1 MPWPSATPKLNDP
14 LVKSPR
20 TRSSNWPRS
29 PQALKPVVTTCPP
42 SFVGAEL
49 KRRLQAADEPVY
61 QQLLPLAPLSTISEL
76 PKVELLEGFSSSSS
90 LASGPP
96 VQQTEGSHQ
105 KEPTKAAKRSKSRP
119 MDAEAAKKNDDQ
131 GTSSPS
137 GTLPLAS
144 PAEAA
149 SMPLPQ
155 SPISD
160 DKTEPVDDRRSPD
173 PERGPEMFHTKLDS
187 RSEESKAGATDRSS
201 GPNNE
206 EKDTAISRLNSF
218 LPQWM
223 ADKLPREEAGVADAR
238 ATRSPSVAPGGY
250 PGSDSTED
258 TSIPTPGQ
266 ASEDPQAEAAPLDP
280 LPPRSTD
287 QSIRPRKSVSIAV
300 PNPDKKQ
307 GNSERANTTAK
318 DETRT
323 NKAASDPEEDADQ
336 KPEGKHRGEHDA
348 GVEDRNLRRA
358 EHDEESNEPAAAESI
373 RPQDPLQDPEN
384 SALQEDRKS
393 FLKPSRIYTHRD
405 DSPISRKS
413 SIAASQT
420 NGDKADT
427 STLHERE
434 SLAPSDADNSS
445 LLPLL
450 SSSPGDARSSRFS
463 ESMDDYD
470 RATAGTKAGKQA
482 EVRHETGS
490 DSPPV
495 VDDLSSPS
503 TISSLDVSQVE
514 GMGRETAS
522 EHTAPLIGNGE
533 GRSRAGTS
541 LPAPKIVVKEASE
554 AEDSLQSPPLRAP
567 TTTPVQDG
575 SFPRRQT
582 TFAALG
588 ELSDHQGHV
597 KLPMKRRKLYVRK
610 ARYAVLRQP
619 ILKAALGRQVG
630 AQTKIALKKLANGE
644 LIVIEPPTSL

>member
-14 LVKSPR
+14 LNKRSKLASTASSPE
-20 TRSSNWPRS
+20 
-29 PQALKPVVTTCPP
+29 TCSDYMPP

-76 PKVELLEGFSSSSS
+76 PKLELLEGFSSSSS
-90 LASGPP
+90 LASSPP
-96 VQQTEGSHQ
+96 LQQTERNHQ
-105 KEPTKAAKRSKSRP
+105 REPTTAAKRSKSGP
-119 MDAEAAKKNDDQ
+119 MDAEAATNNDDQ

-137 GTLPLAS
+137 GTLPFAS

-149 SMPLPQ
+149 SVPLPQ
-155 SPISD
+155 SPTSD
-160 DKTEPVDDRRSPD
+160 DKTEPVHGRRSPD
-173 PERGPEMFHTKLDS
+173 PEHEPEMFHTELDS
-187 RSEESKAGATDRSS
+187 HSEASKVGATDRSS
-201 GPNNE
+201 GPNDE

-223 ADKLPREEAGVADAR
+223 TDKLPREEAGVADAR
-238 ATRSPSVAPGGY
+238 ATRSPSVAPGAY
-250 PGSDSTED
+250 PESDSTED
-258 TSIPTPGQ
+258 NSIPTPGQ
-266 ASEDPQAEAAPLDP
+266 ASGDPQAEAAPLDP

-287 QSIRPRKSVSIAV
+287 QSTRPRKSVSIAL
-300 PNPDKKQ
+300 PSPDKEQ
-307 GNSERANTTAK
+307 GNSERANTSAK

-323 NKAASDPEEDADQ
+323 NKAASNPEEDADQ
-336 KPEGKHRGEHDA
+336 KSEGKRRGESDA
-348 GVEDRNLRRA
+348 AIEDRNLRRA
-358 EHDEESNEPAAAESI
+358 GHDEERDELAAAESM
-373 RPQDPLQDPEN
+373 RPQDQIQDPEN
-384 SALQEDRKS
+384 SGLQDGRKS
-393 FLKPSRIYTHRD
+393 FLKPSQTYAHRD
-405 DSPISRKS
+405 GSPTSRKS
-413 SIAASQT
+413 SVAASQT
-420 NGDKADT
+420 NGDNVDT

-482 EVRHETGS
+482 EVRHQKGS
-490 DSPPV
+490 DTPPV

-503 TISSLDVSQVE
+503 SISSLDVSQE
-514 GMGRETAS
+514 EETGRETAS
-522 EHTAPLIGNGE
+522 EHTAPLVGNGE
-533 GRSRAGTS
+533 SRSRAGTS

-567 TTTPVQDG
+567 TTTPVQEG

-588 ELSDHQGHV
+588 EPSDHQGHV

-644 LIVIEPPTSL
+644 LIVIEPPTSM